1 MWQLRSLALAAL
13 GLPLV
18 TSVSLAQPAPAVD
31 LDGDGLPETLSEAA
45 AGLTVSGK
53 RGAARSALPGKPIFS
68 TARAHTVDGQRLF
81 ALEVERGQAQ
91 GRALWVAKVTAGPPL
106 TVSELATLPLGPQGL
121 DAEYLTSA
129 SLDATGLW
137 RWQERTELR
146 ACDGTALR
154 LLNER
159 WDARGQRF
167 AAAAPPL
174 PAAGRE
180 AELVASQEPPAKRA
194 AADVFRARWATSQQG
209 LTRADELARP
219 TELDDGDPRTV
230 WRSAS
235 GWDGRGEALI
245 FRGNLAAGAARRL
258 RVAAGDQSSAAALR
272 ASARPAKLV
281 IASARQRYL
290 VTLPDPVSDRGG
302 VEYVV
307 ALPEPITEC
316 LTVIITEVHAG
327 AGTGAN
333 GAAAALAIS
342 ELAVETGYEDQAGGT
357 SALATEVARGGK
369 EGAHAETILAERGAA
384 AAQALAAELAA
395 VRELAPR
402 RRLVRALAKVAAP
415 QSEAPITAALR
426 EGWLDEPDLEVAL
439 RALERLGAATAL
451 VEIAASPQARAAA
464 RHGAVAALAKR
475 RDPRLLELAGVGDHE
490 LRRAVISALAQHS
503 AQDLWQAG
511 ARASSASAQGD
522 LWRAAVR
529 AAVRQG
535 GALQTQLVAELEP
548 RLSSIGDHE
557 RRYRLVTGLAELA
570 ARTQDARLLA
580 RLHAHLQEL
589 ARAQPEPAAALRQ
602 ALAETLAR
610 HLVDAATSEL
620 VALAG
625 DADPAVRLALARGL
639 AAPEPQGPQ
648 GLSAE
653 AAARLDLALGH
664 VLGDDGWPELRRA
677 AAAALAARCKRPA
690 PASAL
695 ERALDGD
702 RDVDVR
708 QESLLAL
715 VTCATPGI
723 AARLVRLWNG
733 REPLSLRARAVSL
746 AVVLADPALAP
757 ELARSLRSWRSEAF
771 SDEHALHLATRAAE
785 ALGRLGGPSAAPALL
800 AALEDLAYPELVA
813 AAANGLGLLGAA
825 CPAEAAARLSEL
837 TRSPE
842 RAIALAARRA
852 LPRCGQRPKVNAPDE
867 P

>member
-13 GLPLV
+13 GLALA
-18 TSVSLAQPAPAVD
+18 TSVSLAQRAPAVD
-31 LDGDGLPETLSEAA
+31 LDGDGLPEPLSEAGA
-45 AGLTVSGK
+45 SLAVSGK
-53 RGAARSALPGKPIFS
+53 RGVVRSALPGKPILS
-68 TARAHTVDGQRLF
+68 TARAHTVDGLRLF
-81 ALEVERGQAQ
+81 ALEVERGQPL
-91 GRALWVAKVTAGPPL
+91 GRALWVAKVTVGPNL
-106 TVSELATLPLGPQGL
+106 ALGELATLPLGPQGL
-121 DAEYLTSA
+121 DGEYLTA
-129 SLDATGLW
+129 ATLDATGLW
-137 RWQERTELR
+137 RWQERSELR
-146 ACDGTALR
+146 ACDGGALR

-159 WDARGQRF
+159 WDPRSQRF
-167 AAAAPPL
+167 VAAPPPL
-174 PAAGRE
+174 PTAAGRE
-180 AELVASQEPPAKRA
+180 TELVASQEPPAKRA
-194 AADVFRARWATSQQG
+194 SADVFRARWATSQQG

-235 GWDGRGEALI
+235 GWDGRGEGLI
-245 FRGNLAAGAARRL
+245 FRGNLTAGAARRL
-258 RVAAGDQSSAAALR
+258 RVAAGDQRSAAALR

-281 IASARQRYL
+281 IAGAGQRYL
-290 VTLPDPVSDRGG
+290 VALPDPAANRGG
-302 VEYVV
+302 VEVVV
-307 ALPEPITEC
+307 ALPEPIPEC
-316 LTVIITEVHAG
+316 LTVFIAEVHPG
-327 AGTGAN
+327 AST
-333 GAAAALAIS
+333 AASLAIG
-342 ELAVETGYEDQAGGT
+342 ELAVETGYEDLAGGT
-357 SALATEVARGGK
+357 SALAAEVARGGK
-369 EGAHAETILAERGAA
+369 EGAHAEAILAERGAA

-395 VRELAPR
+395 ARDLAPR

-415 QSEAPITAALR
+415 QSAGAIASALR
-426 EGWLDEPDLEVAL
+426 EGWLDEPDLELAL
-439 RALERLGAATAL
+439 AALERLGAASAL

-490 LRRAVISALAQHS
+490 LRRAVISALAQHP

-535 GALQTQLVAELEP
+535 GAAQPQLVAELEP
-548 RLSSIGDHE
+548 RLPSVGDHE

-610 HLVDAATSEL
+610 HLGDAAMSEL

-653 AAARLDLALGH
+653 ATARLDLALGR
-664 VLGDDGWPELRRA
+664 VLGEDGWPELRRA

-702 RDVDVR
+702 REVEVR

-733 REPLSLRARAVSL
+733 REPLALRARAVSL

-800 AALEDLAYPELVA
+800 AALEDAAYPELVA
-813 AAANGLGLLGAA
+813 AAASGLGLLGVA

-852 LPRCGQRPKVNAPDE
+852 LPRCGQAPKASSPDE

>member
-13 GLPLV
+13 GLPLA
-18 TSVSLAQPAPAVD
+18 TSVSLAQRAPAVD
-31 LDGDGLPETLSEAA
+31 LDGDGLPESLSEAG
-45 AGLTVSGK
+45 AGLAVGGK
-53 RGAARSALPGKPIFS
+53 RGVVRSSLPGKPLLS

-81 ALEVERGQAQ
+81 ALEVERGQAL
-91 GRALWVAKVTAGPPL
+91 GRALWVAKVTSSPNLAL
-106 TVSELATLPLGPQGL
+106 SELATLPLGPQGL
-121 DAEYLTSA
+121 DAEYLTAA

-137 RWQERTELR
+137 RWQERGELR

-154 LLNER
+154 VLNER
-159 WDARGQRF
+159 WDPRSQRF
-167 AAAAPPL
+167 VAAAPPL
-174 PAAGRE
+174 PAATGRE
-180 AELVASQEPPAKRA
+180 TELPVSQEPPAKRA
-194 AADVFRARWATSQQG
+194 PADVFRARWATSQQG

-245 FRGNLAAGAARRL
+245 FRGSLAAGAARRL
-258 RVAAGDQSSAAALR
+258 RVAAGDRSSAAALR
-272 ASARPAKLV
+272 ASTRPAKLL
-281 IASARQRYL
+281 ITGARQRYL
-290 VTLPDPVSDRGG
+290 VTLPDPAASRGE

-307 ALPEPITEC
+307 ALPEPIAEC
-316 LTVIITEVHAG
+316 LAVVITEVHAG
-327 AGTGAN
+327 ANTGAST
-333 GAAAALAIS
+333 ASLAIG
-342 ELAVETGYEDQAGGT
+342 ELAVETGYEDLAGGT
-357 SALATEVARGGK
+357 SALAAEVARGGK
-369 EGAHAETILAERGAA
+369 EGAHAESILATRGAA

-395 VRELAPR
+395 ARDLAPR
-402 RRLVRALAKVAAP
+402 RRLVRALAQVGAP
-415 QSEAPITAALR
+415 QSEAQIAGALR
-426 EGWLDEPDLEVAL
+426 EGWLDEPDLEIAL
-439 RALERLGAATAL
+439 RALERMGAATAL

-464 RHGAVAALAKR
+464 RHGAVAALAKSHG
-475 RDPRLLELAGVGDHE
+475 PRLLELAGVGDHE
-490 LRRAVISALAQHS
+490 LRRAVISALAQLPAHS
-503 AQDLWQAG
+503 LWQAG
-511 ARASSASAQGD
+511 ARVSSASAQGD

-529 AAVRQG
+529 AAAHQG
-535 GALQTQLVAELEP
+535 GAAQAQLVAELEP
-548 RLSSIGDHE
+548 RLPAVGDHE

-570 ARTQDARLLA
+570 ARAQDARLLA

-589 ARAQPEPAAALRQ
+589 ARAQPEQAAALRQ

-610 HLVDAATSEL
+610 HLGDAVTSEL
-620 VALAG
+620 VTLAG

-639 AAPEPQGPQ
+639 AAPEPQG
-648 GLSAE
+648 LSAE
-653 AAARLDLALGH
+653 AAARLDLALGR
-664 VLGDDGWPELRRA
+664 VLGEDGWPELRRA
-677 AAAALAARCKRPA
+677 AAAALAARCKRPM

-733 REPLSLRARAVSL
+733 REPLALRARAVAL
-746 AVVLADPALAP
+746 AVVVADPALAP

-771 SDEHALHLATRAAE
+771 SDEHALHLGARAAE

-825 CPAEAAARLSEL
+825 CPAEATARLSEL

-852 LPRCGQRPKVNAPDE
+852 LPRCGQAPKTSASDE

>member
-13 GLPLV
+13 GLPLA
-18 TSVSLAQPAPAVD
+18 TSVSLAQRAPAVD
-31 LDGDGLPETLSEAA
+31 LDGDGLPEPLSEAG
-45 AGLTVSGK
+45 AGLAVGGK
-53 RGAARSALPGKPIFS
+53 RGVVRSSLPGKPLLS
-68 TARAHTVDGQRLF
+68 TARAHTVDGLRLF
-81 ALEVERGQAQ
+81 ALEVERGQAL
-91 GRALWVAKVTAGPPL
+91 GRALWVAKVTIGPNL
-106 TVSELATLPLGPQGL
+106 ALSELATLPLGPQGP
-121 DAEYLTSA
+121 DAEYLTAA
-129 SLDATGLW
+129 SLDASGLW
-137 RWQERTELR
+137 RWQERGELR

-154 LLNER
+154 LLSER
-159 WDARGQRF
+159 WDPRSQRF
-167 AAAAPPL
+167 VAAAPPL
-174 PAAGRE
+174 PAATGRE
-180 AELVASQEPPAKRA
+180 TELVASQEPPAKRA

-290 VTLPDPVSDRGG
+290 VTLPDPAANRGG
-302 VEYVV
+302 AEVVV
-307 ALPEPITEC
+307 ALPEPIPEC
-316 LTVIITEVHAG
+316 LTVFIAEVHPG
-327 AGTGAN
+327 AST
-333 GAAAALAIS
+333 AASLAIG
-342 ELAVETGYEDQAGGT
+342 ELAVETGYEDLAGGT
-357 SALATEVARGGK
+357 SALAAEVARGGK

-395 VRELAPR
+395 ARDLAPR

-415 QSEAPITAALR
+415 QSEAPITGALR

-439 RALERLGAATAL
+439 LALERIGAAAAL
-451 VEIAASPQARAAA
+451 VEIAASPQARATA

-490 LRRAVISALAQHS
+490 LRRALISALAQHS

-535 GALQTQLVAELEP
+535 GAAQTQLVAELEP

-610 HLVDAATSEL
+610 HLGDAVTSEL
-620 VALAG
+620 VTLAG

-639 AAPEPQGPQ
+639 AAPEPQG
-648 GLSAE
+648 LSVE
-653 AAARLDLALGH
+653 AAARLDLALGR
-664 VLGDDGWPELRRA
+664 VLGEDGWPELRRA
-677 AAAALAARCKRPA
+677 AATALAARCKRPG

-702 RDVDVR
+702 REVEVR

-733 REPLSLRARAVSL
+733 REPLALRARAVSL

-771 SDEHALHLATRAAE
+771 SDEHALHLGARAAE

-837 TRSPE
+837 SRSSE

-852 LPRCGQRPKVNAPDE
+852 LPRCGQRPKASDPDE